1 MIRFFVFIILIML
14 VTGTSIVKNSTIGID
29 DKIYSVRENLLFL
42 ENRLMDTKLDFDYLS
57 SPEKLQKYQKLYFE
71 NSLKKKSLKELK
83 TLEFFKNEIKI
94 KDLTISGKSD
104 Q

>member
-1 MIRFFVFIILIML
+1 ML

-57 SPEKLQKYQKLYFE
+57 SSEKLQKYQKLYFE